1 MSILCF
7 ESHLDSNLFLYHDA
21 YMRTTVTLDPET
33 ERLLREA
40 MHQRGQ
46 SFKETLNQAV
56 TKGLADM
63 LCDADKTSFV
73 QQSFP
78 MGLRTG
84 YDPAHLNSLNDDMEV
99 DAFLDLSHR
108 LNKQSL
114 TG

>member
-1 MSILCF
+1 MYL
-7 ESHLDSNLFLYHDA
+7 
-21 YMRTTVTLDPET
+21 MRTTVTLEPET

-56 TKGLADM
+56 TRGLADL
-63 LCDADKTSFV
+63 LCDSDETSFV

-108 LNKQSL
+108 LNKQSP